1 MVHRTLNVNEL
12 ADSIGFFPQM
22 ICTALAGLL
31 LFISAAY
38 SVLAEIHAHEE
49 EVEEKAR
56 LDAVPQ
62 PKGLERLRRQGSSV
76 DFRHARRW
84 SSRAAFPG
92 ASVPEEVDGY

>member
-1 MVHRTLNVNEL
+1 
-12 ADSIGFFPQM
+12 M

-31 LFISAAY
+31 LFISAAHR
-38 SVLAEIHAHEE
+38 VLAEIHAHEE

-56 LDAVPQ
+56 LESAPQ
-62 PKGLERLRRQGSSV
+62 SKGLERLRRQGSSV